1 VTEHDHDPEF
11 FCDASGEAS
20 SGTPSF
26 TFLVRKRFQSG
37 GPDRELKLQVALEIR
52 YEEHATPFEFDQDI
66 TSMVTH
72 PNFLIRWAGWAVHN
86 FNLQH
91 HPPNL
96 DSLIGQNHVR
106 VYSMPRSSYPTQAEF
121 QLLMKGLH
129 ASNSKVTVLKFRHPT
144 CCYMVQSNMVLG
156 GGEDGQTASAQFTV
170 ACASAGDYTVI
181 LTGNPVGDKVGN
193 GFVNEGGSCSKC
205 LPSNTP
211 TRDMTP

>member
-1 VTEHDHDPEF
+1 VKLDVTEHDDDPEF

-26 TFLVRKRFQSG
+26 TFFVRKRFQSG
-37 GPDRELKLQVALEIR
+37 GPDRELKLQVRLGIK

-106 VYSMPRSSYPTQAEF
+106 VYSTPKFLSDANGVSTVDERTARFKLQSYCIEVP
-121 QLLMKGLH
+121 
-129 ASNSKVTVLKFRHPT
+129 ASNMLLHGAIQHGAKWR
-144 CCYMVQSNMVLG
+144 
-156 GGEDGQTASAQFTV
+156 
-170 ACASAGDYTVI
+170 
-181 LTGNPVGDKVGN
+181 
-193 GFVNEGGSCSKC
+193 
-205 LPSNTP
+205 
-211 TRDMTP
+211 